1 MCYIVYSLEKTN
13 SGEFL
18 NNINDINKPKKPK
31 KLIFFISGF
40 FVGALFSV
48 VINYAAYG
56 IRSNSS
62 LNKELPKNLDYSSVE
77 ELYDNLRLNYDGEL
91 DITKILDGLKYGLA
105 KATGDPY
112 TIYLSKED
120 NEEFDSD
127 INGTFTGIGAEL
139 IEENNVV
146 VIATPLSGFPAEKA
160 GVKARDIILKIDGE
174 DATQLKV
181 SEAVKKIR
189 GEKGT
194 EVTLTLLRDGDQL
207 EITITRDVISIP
219 SVKSE
224 IKDGI
229 GILTIYRFGEDT
241 ARLANKY
248 ADEYVGKKVKGVV
261 VDLRNN
267 PGGYLD
273 QSVSVASLWVEK
285 NSLVVEEKR
294 GEVSVKKDLAVG
306 DNKLKNLPTVL
317 LVNGGS
323 ASASEIVA
331 GALKDYKLA
340 TIVGEKTFG
349 KGSVQ
354 QVIDL
359 SDGTALKVTVSS
371 WYTPKGQNINKDGI
385 VPDTELELTT
395 EDIKQKNDVQLN
407 KAIEII
413 NKL

>member
-1 MCYIVYSLEKTN
+1 MNRIIDV
-13 SGEFL
+13 
-18 NNINDINKPKKPK
+18 NKPKKPK
-31 KLIFFISGF
+31 RFVFFISGF
-40 FVGALFSV
+40 FVGATFSV
-48 VINYAAYG
+48 IINYAAYG

-62 LNKELPKNLDYSSVE
+62 LNKELPKNLDYSSIE

-91 DITKILDGLKYGLA
+91 EITEILDGLKYGLA
-105 KATGDPY
+105 ESTGDPY
-112 TIYLSKED
+112 TVYLSKED

-241 ARLANKY
+241 AELTNKY
-248 ADEYVGKKVKGVV
+248 ADEYVSKKVKGVI

-273 QSVSVASLWVEK
+273 QSVSVASLWVER
-285 NSLVVEEKR
+285 NNLVVEEKR
-294 GEVSVKKDLAVG
+294 GQVTVKKDLAIG
-306 DNKLKNLPTVL
+306 DNKLKNIPTVL

-323 ASASEIVA
+323 ASASEILA

-340 TIVGEKTFG
+340 TLVGEKTFG

-354 QVIDL
+354 QIIDL

-371 WYTPKGQNINKDGI
+371 WHTPKGQNINKDGI
-385 VPDTELELTT
+385 VPDAELELTA
-395 EDIKQKNDVQLN
+395 EDIKQKNDTQLN